1 MQSHK
6 SERNLLIIIFSLVIF
21 AWLLFIQS
29 AISQSSLSWQPYL
42 LYSRIFVLVLA
53 IALLIT
59 SIKKVIPNILPIY
72 FVICMILQASF
83 ASLEDPKQVEYYQYV
98 SYFVLLISLS
108 FKGKFKT
115 WLKVYAPIILTTMVA
130 PLSFK
135 DAIFFESVGSFAF
148 HLTTPVAIALISLAI
163 IRMSTSKYEMS
174 LKNDALQ
181 KELLETE
188 RKSKKK
194 IKIELNKAKDELTK
208 AAKVSAFGEFASQV
222 AHDIRSPLA
231 ALDMVV
237 KDNESMPKE
246 EKRVLIRAA
255 TSRINDIANNLLDK
269 KRELEGGKGSTKEV
283 PELENRMLSALL
295 NPILSEKRTQFR
307 DRPNIS
313 IDFQEESK
321 NYGVFVEVSQREFR
335 RVISNIINNAVE
347 VLKSKG
353 KIVISLDHEEDGKD
367 VRILIKDNGEGIPSE
382 ILPKLGQKG
391 KTYGKEKGN
400 GLGLFHAKKILKS
413 WNGYLKI
420 ESTVGV
426 GTTVIITIPK
436 TRPPQWFIHKLTFK
450 EKSTVVV
457 IDDDT
462 SIHQIWDGRF
472 DSCGIKNSNVRIIH
486 FSSPKEVTEW
496 VEQNGSENCFFLVD
510 FEFIGHKDTNG
521 LKIVEGLDIANKA
534 AIVTSRYEEEHI
546 IKDCNRLKVS
556 LLPKN
561 MANYIPISFEKS
573 TNIYNDIKAVLID
586 DDTIVRLSWTSQA
599 KKAGI
604 KFQAFERP
612 EEFMEKIDQY
622 DKNVSIYIDSG
633 LGNDVKGEDVAKIL
647 YEQGIRN
654 IYLATG
660 YEKDS
665 FDEMPWI
672 KDIIGKHPPF

>member
-1 MQSHK
+1 M
-6 SERNLLIIIFSLVIF
+6 R
-21 AWLLFIQS
+21 
-29 AISQSSLSWQPYL
+29 
-42 LYSRIFVLVLA
+42 
-53 IALLIT
+53 ALH
-59 SIKKVIPNILPIY
+59 PARGGN
-72 FVICMILQASF
+72 
-83 ASLEDPKQVEYYQYV
+83 
-98 SYFVLLISLS
+98 
-108 FKGKFKT
+108 
-115 WLKVYAPIILTTMVA
+115 
-130 PLSFK
+130 
-135 DAIFFESVGSFAF
+135 
-148 HLTTPVAIALISLAI
+148 
-163 IRMSTSKYEMS
+163 
-174 LKNDALQ
+174 
-181 KELLETE
+181 
-188 RKSKKK
+188 
-194 IKIELNKAKDELTK
+194 
-208 AAKVSAFGEFASQV
+208 
-222 AHDIRSPLA
+222 SP
-231 ALDMVV
+231 
-237 KDNESMPKE
+237 
-246 EKRVLIRAA
+246 
-255 TSRINDIANNLLDK
+255 
-269 KRELEGGKGSTKEV
+269 
-283 PELENRMLSALL
+283 
-295 NPILSEKRTQFR
+295 
-307 DRPNIS
+307 
-313 IDFQEESK
+313 
-321 NYGVFVEVSQREFR
+321 
-335 RVISNIINNAVE
+335 
-347 VLKSKG
+347 
-353 KIVISLDHEEDGKD
+353 
-367 VRILIKDNGEGIPSE
+367 
-382 ILPKLGQKG
+382 
-391 KTYGKEKGN
+391 
-400 GLGLFHAKKILKS
+400 